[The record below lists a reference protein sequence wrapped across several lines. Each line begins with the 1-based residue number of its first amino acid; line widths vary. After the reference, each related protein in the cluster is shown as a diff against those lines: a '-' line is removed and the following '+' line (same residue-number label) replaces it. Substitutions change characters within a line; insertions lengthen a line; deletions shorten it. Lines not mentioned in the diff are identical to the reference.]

1 VKKKE
6 QETGLGAAQL
16 YRLYAMEQLMKKL
29 SESKDLREKF
39 ILKGGY
45 LLTTLLQLENR
56 ATADLDGT
64 IANMK
69 LDGEALEKFK
79 QLITSPDED
88 GIVRFEWLGAAETRV
103 NFLYSGF
110 NLRLNYLS
118 GKMRVP
124 INVDM
129 TTGEDILPAKLQP
142 VSLLFEEGTVEFR
155 TYPIEQILADK
166 IYTTL
171 VYGKID
177 DSNSRAKDLYDI
189 YIIQR
194 NFPEFS
200 LSDVANAISMTNL
213 QRAAAIEVS
222 DYIPIIDFL
231 SRSDKQKEYW
241 SKFQH
246 QNRYARSFSFE
257 QIFESVRKVV
267 NDLSLFD
274 RK

>member
-1 VKKKE
+1 
-6 QETGLGAAQL
+6 
-16 YRLYAMEQLMKKL
+16 MKKL
-29 SESKDLREKF
+29 SESKNLREKF

-69 LDGEALEKFK
+69 LDDEAVDKFK
-79 QLITSPDED
+79 QLITSPDDD

-171 VYGKID
+171 VYGKVD

-189 YIIQR
+189 HIIQR

-200 LSDVANAISMTNL
+200 LSDVANAISMTNH
-213 QRAAAIEVS
+213 QRAAAIEVTN
-222 DYIPIIDFL
+222 YIPIIDFL
-231 SRSDKQKEYW
+231 SKSDKQKEYW

-246 QNRYARSFSFE
+246 QNSYARSFSFE
-257 QIFESVRKVV
+257 EIFDSVRKVV
-267 NDLSLFD
+267 NDLSLFN